1 MNYRTRTYVAGDW
14 SNDKDAIDQLTNWN
28 ESDHWSLSFS
38 DAHEFTQARDSSLKC
53 SIKRSLKERL
63 DISKTFVLIVGNTTD
78 NVTAGSCQFCDNY
91 NSFFELCKKGY
102 SVDFRSYIKFECEEA
117 VKADMKIVV
126 LYNSSKV
133 EKSKCP
139 DSVRN
144 LGTHV
149 AMKDIFG
156 KYDYYAVK
164 EALEN

>member
-14 SNDKDAIDQLTNWN
+14 SNDKDAIDQLTKWN

-38 DAHEFTQARDSSLKC
+38 DAHEYTQARDSSLNC
-53 SIKRSLKERL
+53 SIKHSLKARL
-63 DISKTFVLIVGNTTD
+63 DISKTFVLIVGNTTN
-78 NVTAGSCQFCDNY
+78 NVRAGSCQFCDNY
-91 NSFFELCKKGY
+91 NSIFELCKKGH

-126 LYNSSKV
+126 LYNSAKV
-133 EKSKCP
+133 EKNKCP
-139 DSVRN
+139 DTVRN

-149 AMKDIFG
+149 AMKDKLGIWN
-156 KYDYYAVK
+156 YNAVK